1 MSVGRNMS
9 QALIGVTIFLLLLG
23 TAAPSLGEHP
33 AKSLMRLSNV
43 GSQPGDF
50 KQEATA
56 EQQDPRQIEALLP
69 EWLDDILAS
78 THESMPAPPA
88 TAQVQPAPPAQP
100 SSPLQPPAPVGPVAS
115 VQPAA
120 PVGPTASVQPTAPAE
135 PATSVQSSVSEQP
148 SGPTPVASVQPSAP
162 VGPTASM
169 RPPVSAEPATLVQPA
184 APVGPATS
192 VEPSIPEQPAAQVQP
207 SPVEAETAQATEGD
221 DPAFLRP
228 QKIPALYTSPPLEG
242 EGVWSP
248 EGMPEDAQG
257 KPLMYRTAYR
267 PSVEYPNSIV
277 YMALFDMKRIKPRF
291 FVGQTEP
298 GVYGLSDSGVREDN
312 SKIVAVTNAMWMQRH
327 AKGAGAIFR
336 GREIYPMVPGMATL
350 VVYSDDSVDIIEW
363 TDEIPRHLVKDARQ
377 LRHLIVKDGRVVEQV
392 LKGGKIQ
399 DSELGLG
406 GFLVDNNGVS
416 TMRNKFWFLANRTAF
431 GIREDG
437 NLVFAM
443 AHHCSTKDMAKA
455 LVLAGCKRA
464 IHADANIHNI
474 VCNFYFRSDN
484 GKIVKRDKLSPEQ
497 LNYTM
502 KRYDNGYAKDFFA
515 FYER

>member
-1 MSVGRNMS
+1 M
-9 QALIGVTIFLLLLG
+9 
-23 TAAPSLGEHP
+23 
-33 AKSLMRLSNV
+33 
-43 GSQPGDF
+43 D
-50 KQEATA
+50 
-56 EQQDPRQIEALLP
+56 
-69 EWLDDILAS
+69 
-78 THESMPAPPA
+78 
-88 TAQVQPAPPAQP
+88 
-100 SSPLQPPAPVGPVAS
+100 
-115 VQPAA
+115 
-120 PVGPTASVQPTAPAE
+120 
-135 PATSVQSSVSEQP
+135 
-148 SGPTPVASVQPSAP
+148 
-162 VGPTASM
+162 
-169 RPPVSAEPATLVQPA
+169 
-184 APVGPATS
+184 
-192 VEPSIPEQPAAQVQP
+192 
-207 SPVEAETAQATEGD
+207 
-221 DPAFLRP
+221 
-228 QKIPALYTSPPLEG
+228 
-242 EGVWSP
+242 
-248 EGMPEDAQG
+248 
-257 KPLMYRTAYR
+257 
-267 PSVEYPNSIV
+267 YPNSVV

-298 GVYGLSDSGVREDN
+298 GVYGLSDAGVREDN

-336 GREIYPMVPGMATL
+336 GREVYPMVPGMATL
-350 VVYSDDSVDIIEW
+350 VVYRDDSVDIIEW

-377 LRHLIVKDGRVVEQV
+377 LRHLIVKEGRVVEQV
-392 LKGGKIQ
+392 VKGGKIE
-399 DSELGLG
+399 DGELGLG
-406 GFLVDNNGVS
+406 GFLVDNNGVI